1 MIWQLIAALC
11 SGTFA
16 GAAIYI
22 SAVEHPARLECG
34 SLLALREFVPS
45 YRRATVMQA
54 SLAAVGCLAAAA
66 AWSTGRGS
74 LCLLGAILL
83 GSVIPFTLIVIL
95 PINQRLLDPSLDPQ
109 SREAAELLRRWGRL
123 HAVRSVLG
131 AASFLSLIVPVVT
144 VPAMLLA

>member
-95 PINQRLLDPSLDPQ
+95 PTNKTT
-109 SREAAELLRRWGRL
+109 A
-123 HAVRSVLG
+123 RSVAG
-131 AASFLSLIVPVVT
+131 STIARGRRAAASMGKAPRR
-144 VPAMLLA
+144 A